1 MTSLNHSVN
10 SGEDGSDGS
19 GSDSDEDGMGGGGG
33 VMPNSVVRAK
43 QKKAVQVKNGVLLF
57 WRKKNFSGQTVLFLS
72 HIVCKMQNKK
82 NSQG

>member
-33 VMPNSVVRAK
+33 VMPN
-43 QKKAVQVKNGVLLF
+43 
-57 WRKKNFSGQTVLFLS
+57 
-72 HIVCKMQNKK
+72 
-82 NSQG
+82 

>member
-1 MTSLNHSVN
+1 MTSLNCSVN

-19 GSDSDEDGMGGGGG
+19 DGDEDGMGGGG

-43 QKKAVQVKNGVLLF
+43 QNKAVQVKNGVLLF

-72 HIVCKMQNKK
+72 HILCKMQNQK